1 MSDIRRKDYKQELT
15 QHLQRQSA
23 FAELSEEALTEFV
36 ARAKYGFCEQGERV
50 IHQGDSRREFFLVL
64 HGQLRALDTSQTT
77 PRLLNY
83 HAVGTW
89 LGLRSLLYHRP
100 RAATVEVVSDS
111 VVAVFDEDAWHWL
124 YEHHPQIIE
133 RFRQI
138 ERGYDSP
145 NLVQFPGRQADEAVV
160 IATKR
165 HVVALLPNLVWPLLW
180 LVVPAIYFV
189 ISSLLQETIVGPWLN
204 HQYLFLMATIPFI
217 SLTMLTFLYNYLDW
231 RNDDF
236 IVTTKRVIHIERIL
250 FYGEERHEAPLTRVQ
265 DVTIIAEGLL
275 SKFFD
280 YRDVAITTAGVGVIR
295 LTSTRQAEAVKD
307 AILQE
312 RRQATARVEAADV
325 ASLRQ
330 AIAQKLDW
338 DEAVEQNIMA
348 VAEAQGI
355 NINQTPTRQLP
366 GALNYLVPRIK
377 EVAVDPYEG
386 LTITW
391 RKHYGILLKMVG
403 IPLFLITLLG
413 TMFVTSLIGGVGLG
427 LVHLFLLI
435 GLTASGAWYVW
446 QYDDWHNDVYMV
458 TPHRIVDVESS
469 SFKTSGEVRR
479 EGTFDHI
486 QNITYNIP
494 SFYSK
499 LFNVGDV
506 TIETAGSKDTFT
518 FEHVFNPS
526 AVQQE
531 IFNRMILHQQRQR
544 EQEREATTGQI
555 IDMIGEYHHL
565 FEKVRPPQ
573 PKPPQPNSDT
583 DYSMLKK
590 AA

>member
-15 QHLQRQSA
+15 QCLQGYPA
-23 FAELSEEALTEFV
+23 FAEFTKEALAEFV
-36 ARAKYGFCEQGERV
+36 DRAKYGFCEQGERV
-50 IHQGDSRREFFLVL
+50 IHQGDSRQEFFLVL

-83 HAVGTW
+83 HTVGAW
-89 LGLRSLLYHRP
+89 FGLRSLLYHRP

-111 VVAVFDEDAWHWL
+111 VVAVFDEEAWHWL
-124 YEHHPQIIE
+124 YEHQPQTIE
-133 RFRQI
+133 ALRQV
-138 ERGYDSP
+138 ERGYDTP
-145 NLVQFPGRQADEAVV
+145 NLTQFPGRQPDEAVV

-165 HVVALLPNLVWPLLW
+165 HVMALLPNLVWPLLW
-180 LVVPAIYFV
+180 LIGPAIYFV
-189 ISSLLQETIVGPWLN
+189 ISSLLQETIIGPWLS
-204 HQYLFLMATIPFI
+204 HQYFRLMATVPFI
-217 SLTMLTFLYNYLDW
+217 SLTLLTFLYNYLDW

-265 DVTIIAEGLL
+265 DVTIVAEGLL

-295 LTSTRQAEAVKD
+295 LTSTRQAEAVKN

-330 AIAQKLDW
+330 AIAQRLDW
-338 DEAVEQNIMA
+338 DEVVEQNIMA

-355 NINQTPTRQLP
+355 NINHAPTRQLP
-366 GALNYLVPRIK
+366 GVLNYLFPRVK

-386 LTITW
+386 LTLTW
-391 RKHYGILLKMVG
+391 RKHYGILLKMAG
-403 IPLFLITLLG
+403 LPLVLMSLLG
-413 TMFVTSLIGGVGLG
+413 TMFVASLIGGGSPSII
-427 LVHLFLLI
+427 HLFLLLGMI
-435 GLTASGAWYVW
+435 ANGAWYIW
-446 QYDDWHNDVYMV
+446 RYDDWHSDTYIV
-458 TPHRIVDVESS
+458 TPNRIIDVESS

-494 SFYSK
+494 NFYSK

-573 PKPPQPNSDT
+573 PDTT